1 MIEANEPKANESAIR
16 QAKRIYVHVPV
27 EIVVDSDGAKIS
39 YPAST
44 VDFSTHGARV
54 RTNIALVPGEHV
66 SFIWH
71 GAMPQSLQGQVV
83 WSAPSQPEQPRE
95 AGLQFAQP
103 LQIAA

>member
-1 MIEANEPKANESAIR
+1 MNESTESPIR
-16 QAKRIYVHVPV
+16 QAKRIYVRVPV
-27 EIVVDSDGAKIS
+27 EIIVDSEGAKIS

-71 GAMPQSLQGQVV
+71 GAMPQSLQSQVV
-83 WSAPSQPEQPRE
+83 WSAPGHPEEARE
-95 AGLQFAQP
+95 VGLEFAQP